1 MPPNQL
7 TWSGRQRVIR
17 SVAVI
22 GAGNIWLELHSRGC
36 ISLYRE
42 TGEDCCSERVAG
54 DVDAGNVVLF
64 S

>member
-1 MPPNQL
+1 MPLNQF

-22 GAGNIWLELHSRGC
+22 AAGNIWLELHSRGC

-42 TGEDCCSERVAG
+42 TAEDCFGERVVG

-64 S
+64 G